1 MQKSRLRGIM
11 GGRPPPDLVSG
22 YNLRSARN
30 ALVRAGNSMT
40 ESATHEHE
48 SGEHLIAMAN
58 DIGNYF
64 RPQSREE
71 AIAGIANHIQ
81 RFWTPRMRKKL
92 NAYLAAGNAGLDDL
106 PAAAIARL
114 KEQSAGTQK
123 PPS

>member
-1 MQKSRLRGIM
+1 
-11 GGRPPPDLVSG
+11 
-22 YNLRSARN
+22 
-30 ALVRAGNSMT
+30 MT
-40 ESATHEHE
+40 ESATHGHE

-92 NAYLAAGNAGLDDL
+92 NAYLADGNAGLDDL

-114 KEQSAGTQK
+114 NEQSAGTQK

>member
-1 MQKSRLRGIM
+1 
-11 GGRPPPDLVSG
+11 
-22 YNLRSARN
+22 
-30 ALVRAGNSMT
+30 MT
-40 ESATHEHE
+40 ESATHGHD

-92 NAYLAAGNAGLDDL
+92 NSYLAEGNAGLDDL

-114 KEQSAGTQK
+114 NEQSAGTQK
-123 PPS
+123 PPF